1 MSLTSILLLLAI
13 GLLAGWLAGL
23 IMKGRGFGL
32 LWNLVIGV
40 AGSFLGGFLFSLLN
54 ISIIGPLVTRIIAAI
69 AGAIII
75 LAIINLIKRR

>member
-1 MSLTSILLLLAI
+1 MTLTSILVLLAI

-23 IMKGRGFGL
+23 IMKGRGMGL
-32 LWNLVIGV
+32 LWNLIIGV
-40 AGSFLGGFLFSLLN
+40 AGSFLGGFLFGLFN
-54 ISIIGPLVTRIIAAI
+54 ISIISPLVTRIIAAV